1 MSIRVS
7 KHHAMAL
14 ARVLKMITS
23 ESHIDTLAIISQT
36 GARVAFFSTQK
47 DADPHEMCAIGAALS
62 NSGALALQ
70 KVGFGNLSDIMIRGN
85 NGFLILKSMDRFI
98 LVGGAREKQA
108 FMEATQVL
116 LKYSK
121 QLSSILEEVPDEEY

>member
-1 MSIRVS
+1 MSIRVD
-7 KHHAMAL
+7 KQRAMAL
-14 ARVLKMITS
+14 ARVLKQITS
-23 ESHIDTLAIISQT
+23 ESHIDTLAIISHT

-62 NSGALALQ
+62 NSGALALE
-70 KVGFGNLSDIMIRGN
+70 KIGFGKMSDIMIRGS

-98 LVGGAREKQA
+98 LVGGAKEKQA

-116 LKYSK
+116 LKYAN
-121 QLSSILEEVPDEEY
+121 QLSEILKEVPDEEY